1 MRTVS
6 ANMQTDIGFAIA
18 ASKRVGAYFDLPLA
32 DGPEWRPLGEFTGA
46 QPAVEQYVRRTRAM
60 LAVSQ
65 RLSEDD
71 IETRVA
77 ASSFHLNS
85 VAKIIS
91 PVFGCAV
98 LSDAV
103 PEMSADNLMW
113 QPGDTHVLEV
123 GVRAHVGAVGLSDT
137 EMVERIHAGVLE
149 GAVAELGDMLHAATG
164 LSQKVLWGNVASAFN
179 GAFLVLR
186 GQRPDDEDRA
196 FELMRAI
203 VEHGRLKPAGRF
215 LPDEWDEARFSR
227 NNCCLFYRLPGR
239 GLCGDCVLAE
249 RDVAAN

>member
-1 MRTVS
+1 MRAVS
-6 ANMQTDIGFAIA
+6 ANMQTDISFAVA
-18 ASKRVGAYFDLPLA
+18 ASKRIGVYFDLPLA
-32 DGPEWRPLGEFTGA
+32 DGPQWLPLSEFTGE
-46 QPAVEQYVRRTRAM
+46 QQRVEEYVRRTRAM
-60 LAVSQ
+60 LAISQ
-65 RLSEDD
+65 QLPEDV

-85 VAKIIS
+85 VAKILS

-103 PEMSADNLMW
+103 PDMSAENLAW
-113 QPGDTHVLEV
+113 QPGETHNLEV
-123 GVRAHVGAVGLSDT
+123 GARAHIGEVGLSDR

-149 GAVAELGDMLHAATG
+149 GAVAQLGDAIHAATG
-164 LSQKVLWGNVASAFN
+164 LSQKVMWGNVASAFN

-203 VEHGRLKPAGRF
+203 VEHGRLEPAGRF

-249 RDVAAN
+249 RDVAAD